1 MGRPP
6 PVNPQRRSI
15 ARQAALRLILSLGL
29 FVVLLGVSSYQLY
42 SIALQK
48 AARER
53 AEDLATFYQA
63 RLMQLDRD
71 WELQANDFKVRL
83 EVTRLLEEKKTS
95 VTSLQAFMTMQGINR
110 HFQYLLIQNR
120 LGGRVFNFG
129 TALDLKE
136 IPVPAG
142 QDSGWYLAQGSGNLY
157 RVFVVPIWLGEAE
170 TGRMAVFYEIDN
182 SLLFNLATPGIVLT
196 ARHDG
201 KPIASSTGQAGLGE
215 AKPPAA
221 RTTDAEDREI
231 PWDLNAA
238 NKTLLHINAP
248 IKVLFTKTELALGAA
263 MIPIIDGLILWFT
276 LGFWLM
282 RNAHRVR
289 ELGGAVEE
297 FVDSH
302 RPTAK
307 LKEKLLLARGEQIDE
322 ISEVADAIGD
332 MAEQTLQRERER
344 IEEEARHRL
353 WSMVFANSNE
363 AIIITD
369 RDNHILTAN
378 AVFTR
383 MTGYAEDEVVGRN
396 PRTLSS
402 SRQTR
407 EFYSEMWRQIEE
419 HGNWSGNMLGQRKD
433 GSVYPTWLNIN
444 VVRDSAGNITNY
456 VGSFLDISER
466 KQAEDEL
473 RESEARYERAVNG
486 ANDGIWEW
494 NVVTGEYYLSPRW
507 KQLLGYEDHELPN
520 VQDSFFNQIHPEDQP
535 RVSEAI
541 RAHFEERKP
550 YEIELRLQ
558 CKSGEYRW
566 FYARGKVMRDEQGQP
581 LRMAGSITDIT
592 EKKRA
597 EQSLRE
603 ANQHKDEF
611 LAMLAHELRNPL
623 APIRNAA
630 QLIGRLGRT
639 DPEIKWAQEVIEGQV
654 VHLAR
659 LVDDLLDVSRIARGK
674 ITLKQEDIELA
685 MLVEKL
691 MQSIRPLAD
700 NKGHHLA
707 VRLPEYPVQLH
718 GDPVRLNQILFNLID
733 NAIRYTPDGGRIEL
747 DAHMAGPEIEIS
759 VRDNG
764 MGIRAGLLP
773 RVFDLFQQDERKLD
787 RAQGGLGIGLTLVQ
801 HMVEM
806 HGGRVTAYSEGPGL
820 GATLTVWLPAKI
832 MPVLP
837 AALKIVDNISLA
849 SGARVLVV
857 DDDFAVAD
865 SMAKLLKMT
874 GYAVRVANTGQAAL
888 EQIPLFRPQVVLLD
902 IGLKGMD
909 GFETAIRLRELP
921 EGRDIYVIAVTGYA
935 DEKTKAQA
943 LESGCN
949 HFLAKPVSF
958 AVLNGLLAEV
968 T

>member
-1 MGRPP
+1 
-6 PVNPQRRSI
+6 
-15 ARQAALRLILSLGL
+15 
-29 FVVLLGVSSYQLY
+29 
-42 SIALQK
+42 
-48 AARER
+48 
-53 AEDLATFYQA
+53 
-63 RLMQLDRD
+63 
-71 WELQANDFKVRL
+71 
-83 EVTRLLEEKKTS
+83 
-95 VTSLQAFMTMQGINR
+95 
-110 HFQYLLIQNR
+110 
-120 LGGRVFNFG
+120 
-129 TALDLKE
+129 
-136 IPVPAG
+136 
-142 QDSGWYLAQGSGNLY
+142 
-157 RVFVVPIWLGEAE
+157 
-170 TGRMAVFYEIDN
+170 
-182 SLLFNLATPGIVLT
+182 
-196 ARHDG
+196 
-201 KPIASSTGQAGLGE
+201 
-215 AKPPAA
+215 
-221 RTTDAEDREI
+221 
-231 PWDLNAA
+231 
-238 NKTLLHINAP
+238 
-248 IKVLFTKTELALGAA
+248 
-263 MIPIIDGLILWFT
+263 
-276 LGFWLM
+276 
-282 RNAHRVR
+282 
-289 ELGGAVEE
+289 
-297 FVDSH
+297 
-302 RPTAK
+302 
-307 LKEKLLLARGEQIDE
+307 
-322 ISEVADAIGD
+322 
-332 MAEQTLQRERER
+332 
-344 IEEEARHRL
+344 
-353 WSMVFANSNE
+353 
-363 AIIITD
+363 
-369 RDNHILTAN
+369 
-378 AVFTR
+378 
-383 MTGYAEDEVVGRN
+383 
-396 PRTLSS
+396 
-402 SRQTR
+402 
-407 EFYSEMWRQIEE
+407 MWRQIEE